1 MPFCAGAHGPRLPF
15 GMRPVRGPWGSGRAA
30 EGDKDSSKEQTNWGL
45 SRVHT
50 TLAQPVDASEE

>member
-15 GMRPVRGPWGSGRAA
+15 GMRPERGPWVP
-30 EGDKDSSKEQTNWGL
+30 EGLQSDKDSSKEQTNWGVA
-45 SRVHT
+45 RVHT